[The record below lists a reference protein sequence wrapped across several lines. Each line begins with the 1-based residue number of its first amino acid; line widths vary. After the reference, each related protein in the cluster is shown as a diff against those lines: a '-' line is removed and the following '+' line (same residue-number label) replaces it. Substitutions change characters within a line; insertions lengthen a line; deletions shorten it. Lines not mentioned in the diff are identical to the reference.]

1 MITLRK
7 LYDADG
13 GQVRLSHADARS
25 FLQRGQWLYR
35 GYLIGG
41 NKLVGR
47 WRDTFTDLQHVG
59 YEGPFTLTRRAET
72 ESS

>member
-1 MITLRK
+1 MRHNWMVAGAAL
-7 LYDADG
+7 LVLG
-13 GQVRLSHADARS
+13 GCAS
-25 FLQRGQWLYR
+25 
-35 GYLIGG
+35 G